1 MREFFIG
8 EITFGNGQIGNAQEH
23 SEGTAKRL
31 RYSGFEGLI
40 VSVHRSRE
48 SIICS
53 VHILD
58 ETIGIFQIVTTD
70 GFADSNLGYLRP
82 FS

>member
-8 EITFGNGQIGNAQEH
+8 EITFGDGQIGNAQEH
-23 SEGTAKRL
+23 SEGTAERL
-31 RYSGFEGLI
+31 RYSGFEGLS

-48 SIICS
+48 SIIYR

>member
-23 SEGTAKRL
+23 PERAAERL